1 MKTFKKYLFI
11 LFVFLIIPFSFASAK
26 DFADNLRGRLLLQVE
41 SSGSVWY
48 VNPTD
53 SKRYEITRDNALDVF
68 RKFALGISNKD
79 LEKIPTEVNNNKK
92 TREDLKGKFLLQVEN
107 GGNIWYVDFFGIRH
121 EVTKLNLIDILKKHS
136 LGIKNSDLNKIEKS
150 EIIQKE
156 DVNNNN
162 DNVKTPIKAE
172 LSEDQ
177 YLKKF
182 LDSWNLIKEKYVGEL
197 DYNLL
202 VESAISGMLSN
213 LNDSY
218 SSYMSKD
225 SASEFSDSLDGQFEG
240 VGMQI
245 NIQDGVLT
253 VVMPISDSP
262 ALLAGIKAGDKVV
275 AIDGISTNGM
285 SLDKASELIKGKS
298 GSMVV
303 LDVIHQN
310 GNPERFKVTRGLIE
324 YSGLSYSIK
333 NNEVGYIKMEKFSG
347 NTDFYFKKAID
358 NLLNKKVSSLII
370 DLRDNPGG
378 YLDSVV
384 AISDYWLDD
393 MIILKEVFRDGNT
406 RNINSQE
413 GAILKNMKTVVLINS
428 RSASASEI
436 LAGALQDYELATI
449 IGQKSYGKGS
459 VQELLKLEDG
469 SSIKVTTAKWFTP
482 NGKSIDQNGID
493 PDIEII
499 PSQDSGTDSQLERA
513 LKFIKTGK

>member
-1 MKTFKKYLFI
+1 MKMFKKYLFV
-11 LFVFLIIPFSFASAK
+11 LFVFLILPLSFASAK
-26 DFADNLRGRLLLQVE
+26 TFADNLKGRLLLQVE

-48 VNPTD
+48 VNLTD

-68 RKFALGISNKD
+68 RKFALGITNQD
-79 LEKIPTEVNNNKK
+79 LEKIPTSISDNKK
-92 TREDLKGKFLLQVEN
+92 TREDLKGRFLLQVEN
-107 GGNIWYVDFFGIRH
+107 GGNIWYVDIDGIRH
-121 EVTKLNLIDILKKHS
+121 EVTKSNLIDVLKKCS
-136 LGIKNSDLNKIEKS
+136 LGIKNSDLDKIEKS
-150 EIIQKE
+150 EITQKE
-156 DVNNNN
+156 KLSN
-162 DNVKTPIKAE
+162 DNIGAPIKSE
-172 LSEDQ
+172 FSEDQ

-182 LDSWNLIKEKYVGEL
+182 LDSWNLIKEKYVGSL
-197 DYNLL
+197 DYNNL
-202 VESAISGMLSN
+202 VESAIKGMLSN

-245 NIQDGVLT
+245 TIQDGVLT
-253 VVMPISDSP
+253 VIMPLQDSP
-262 ALLAGIKAGDKVV
+262 ALLAGIKVGDKVV
-275 AIDGISTNGM
+275 AIDGISTDGM

-303 LDVIHQN
+303 IDVIHQN

-358 NLLNKKVSSLII
+358 DLLNKKVSSLII
-370 DLRDNPGG
+370 DLRGNPGG

-384 AISDYWLDD
+384 AISDYWLDGKV
-393 MIILKEVFRDGNT
+393 ILKEVFRDGNT
-406 RNINSQE
+406 RSINSQE
-413 GAILKNMKTVVLINS
+413 GAILKDMKTVVLINS
-428 RSASASEI
+428 GSASASEI
-436 LAGALQDYELATI
+436 LAGALQDYKLATI

-482 NGKSIDQNGID
+482 NGNSIDQNGID
-493 PDIEII
+493 PDIEIL
-499 PSQDSGTDSQLERA
+499 PSQDSNTDSQLERA
-513 LKFIKTGK
+513 LEFIKTGK